1 MASEIINPNDIVE
14 KIFLDLHYQIVPE
27 SEAVFVRIRLKSG
40 RSLIGIVS
48 EDSKSVPPARVIL
61 GKELQHAS

>member
-14 KIFLDLHYQIVPE
+14 KVFLDLHYQIVPE

-48 EDSKSVPPARVIL
+48 EDSKPAPARVVL
-61 GKELQHAS
+61 GKELQHAN

>member
-14 KIFLDLHYQIVPE
+14 KVFLDLHYQIVPE

-48 EDSKSVPPARVIL
+48 ADSKPVPPARVVL
-61 GKELQHAS
+61 GKELQHAN